1 MSSTAIGAG
10 ICRRWKNL
18 RQSVGWRGHA
28 QKNPLQE
35 YRRESFEMFNRML
48 DSIKS
53 DIARVFIRA
62 PTIREEAPPAPPPA
76 IEAPPPPRPTID
88 FDARRHRDFGR
99 NDARAHGRDAAQSRP
114 QHAVPVR
121 IRQKIQALPRET
133 VILQCVVFQTFLPA
147 LYY

>member
-1 MSSTAIGAG
+1 MRSVILNVVDGHWRGHLSALE
-10 ICRRWKNL
+10 NL

-53 DIARVFIRA
+53 DIARVLYA
-62 PTIREEAPPAPPPA
+62 LTIREEAPPAPPPA

-88 FDARRHRDFGR
+88 FDAADTGILGETTRARTDEMPRKVGR
-99 NDARAHGRDAAQSRP
+99 NTPCPCGSGKKYKHCHG
-114 QHAVPVR
+114 
-121 IRQKIQALPRET
+121 KL
-133 VILQCVVFQTFLPA
+133 
-147 LYY
+147 